1 MALNKVMLIGNVGND
16 PEVRY
21 LDQNAQNPSRVA
33 TIRLA
38 TSERRRDQNNE
49 LKEYTEWHTVVAWGR
64 NAELVEKYVRKG
76 AQLYVEGSL
85 RTRSWD
91 GRDGQKHY
99 VTEVRAEVIQMLS
112 RRDASS
118 AAAGG
123 QHPHQWELRRL
134 HTGPYSRRRRQPWIC
149 RWTTISRSENFFRD
163 YVR

>member
-1 MALNKVMLIGNVGND
+1 MSLNKVMLIGNVGND

-33 TIRLA
+33 SFRLA

-49 LKEYTEWHTVVAWGR
+49 VKEFTEWHNVVAWGR
-64 NAELVEKYVRKG
+64 NAELVEKYVKKG

-99 VTEVRAEVIQMLS
+99 VTEVRAEIIQMLS
-112 RRDASS
+112 RREQTVTAPAQTVS
-118 AAAGG
+118 AV
-123 QHPHQWELRRL
+123 
-134 HTGPYSRRRRQPWIC
+134 RQQTPAQAP
-149 RWTTISRSENFFRD
+149 SVEMPVDDDLPF
-163 YVR
+163 

>member
-76 AQLYVEGSL
+76 AQLYV
-85 RTRSWD
+85 
-91 GRDGQKHY
+91 
-99 VTEVRAEVIQMLS
+99 RA
-112 RRDASS
+112 RCAP
-118 AAAGG
+118 AAGTAG
-123 QHPHQWELRRL
+123 
-134 HTGPYSRRRRQPWIC
+134 TV
-149 RWTTISRSENFFRD
+149 RSTM
-163 YVR
+163 

>member
-76 AQLYVEGSL
+76 ALL
-85 RTRSWD
+85 
-91 GRDGQKHY
+91 
-99 VTEVRAEVIQMLS
+99 
-112 RRDASS
+112 
-118 AAAGG
+118 
-123 QHPHQWELRRL
+123 
-134 HTGPYSRRRRQPWIC
+134 
-149 RWTTISRSENFFRD
+149 
-163 YVR
+163 